1 MLSGLQIMKLK
12 MTPSTLKLFPCK
24 VSTCSFQQSALHQ
37 AMSRVIDALGKT
49 KPYKIKI
56 KIKD

>member
-49 KPYKIKI
+49 KPVVQLQ
-56 KIKD
+56 